1 MTSRRTSLRLQ
12 CSKAALRS
20 EAARYDVGVDAEV
33 EAVAP
38 AVRSRGFA
46 RRDEFL
52 VLCDWKSRRPS
63 KRYRE
68 NSEGLIEEATRVA
81 LGSRREELKIGVL
94 LILSGVS
101 WPVASVILHFCD
113 RGKYPI
119 LDVRALASLGVDPPP
134 SPYTFDFWMAYT
146 NYTRSLSRETGLS
159 MRQLDRALWR
169 RAGT

>member
-1 MTSRRTSLRLQ
+1 VSADT
-12 CSKAALRS
+12 
-20 EAARYDVGVDAEV
+20 DV
-33 EAVAP
+33 EAMAP
-38 AVRSRGFA
+38 AIRARGFA

-68 NSEGLIEEATRVA
+68 NSAGLIEEATHVA
-81 LGSRREELKIGVL
+81 LGSGREEMKIGVL

-134 SPYTFDFWMAYT
+134 SPYTFKFWMAYT
-146 NYTRSLSRETGLS
+146 RYTRSLSRATGLS
-159 MRQLDRALWR
+159 MRQLDRALWQWSKESD
-169 RAGT
+169 GVTG